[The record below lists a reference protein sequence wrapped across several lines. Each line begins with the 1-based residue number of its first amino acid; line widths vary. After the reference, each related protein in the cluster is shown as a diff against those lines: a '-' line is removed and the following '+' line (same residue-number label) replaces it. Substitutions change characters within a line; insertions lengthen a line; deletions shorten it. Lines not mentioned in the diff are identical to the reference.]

1 MLTVDDYARIR
12 RAYRDGMSL
21 RAIARTFH
29 HTRRT
34 IREAL
39 ENPEPKPYTRTGPP
53 AAPKLD
59 PFKAVIDEILA
70 ADEQAP
76 RKQRHTATRIHRR
89 LVAEHGYQGGYDQVR
104 RYIGSK
110 RRRERETFIPLD
122 HDPGRR
128 AEADFGHIHVDFP
141 DGRRLVPVLIVTW
154 AFSYRAFAIALPTE
168 RTEAILHGLVEA
180 FASFG
185 CVPKELWWDNPTT
198 VAVEVLKGRERRVNE
213 RYKALAS
220 HYNFEPL
227 FCMPA
232 RGNEKPHA
240 ENRVKDLE
248 RRWATPVPRVR
259 DLAELNGHLRRC
271 CLDDQDRAATGQADT
286 IADRFERDRAAAIPL
301 PERPFDACLTTAA
314 KVDKYQ
320 AVRFDNVSY
329 SVPRSQAFQAVT
341 VKAYVD
347 RIAVV
352 AAGQVVARHAR
363 SYERGAMV
371 LDPLHY
377 LTTLSRKPAC
387 LDHAPVYRDWMLPPA
402 FAELRRSLEIRHGPF
417 AGARQFI
424 RVLLLLDHHP
434 QERVERALLNPAAGE
449 APSADAVILRVHRL
463 RDKERSRPADVPD
476 SPVEFPSALTA
487 IRVPVPDLSRFNQF
501 LSLGG
506 PSDVRPFVPVAQ
518 VEPEAAPAADDR
530 GRVRE
535 AGP

>member
-1 MLTVDDYARIR
+1 MLKVDEYARIR
-12 RAYRDGMSL
+12 RAFRDGMSI

-29 HTRRT
+29 HTRRK
-34 IREAL
+34 IREVIQ
-39 ENPEPKPYTRTGPP
+39 NPEPALYTRTKQPN
-53 AAPKLD
+53 APKLD
-59 PFKAVIDEILA
+59 PFKKVIDEVLL

-76 RKQRHTATRIHRR
+76 RKQRHTATQMHRR
-89 LVAEHGYQGGYDQVR
+89 LVAEHGYAGGYDQVR
-104 RYIGSK
+104 RYISSK

-122 HDPGRR
+122 HDPGQR

-154 AFSYRAFAIALPTE
+154 AFSYRVFAIAMPTE

-180 FASFG
+180 FAFFG

-198 VAVEVLKGRERRVNE
+198 VAVQILTGRERKLND
-213 RYKALAS
+213 RYKTLAS

-232 RGNEKPHA
+232 RGNEKPHV
-240 ENRVKDLE
+240 ENRVKNLE

-259 DLAELNGHLRRC
+259 DFAELNQYLRRC
-271 CLDDQDRAATGQADT
+271 CEDDQNRVATGQRDT
-286 IADRFERDRAAAIPL
+286 IAARFERDQASALPL
-301 PERPFDACLTTAA
+301 PARSFDACLSEAA

-320 AVRFDNVSY
+320 TVRFDNVLY
-329 SVPRSQAFQAVT
+329 SVPRAHAFQTVT

-347 RIAVV
+347 QIAVV
-352 AAGQVVARHAR
+352 AAGQVVARHER
-363 SYERGAMV
+363 SYERGASV

-377 LTTLSRKPAC
+377 LIALSRKPAC
-387 LDHAPVYRDWMLPPA
+387 LDHTAVYRNWTLPPA

-424 RVLLLLDHHP
+424 RVLVLMGEHP
-434 QERVERALLNPAAGE
+434 QERVERAILSPAAGE
-449 APSADAVILRVHRL
+449 APSADAIILRVNRL
-463 RDKERSRPADVPD
+463 RDKERSRFADVPE
-476 SPVEFPSALTA
+476 SPVELPSALTTMH
-487 IRVPVPDLSRFNQF
+487 VPVPDLSRFNQF
-501 LSLGG
+501 LSFGG
-506 PSDVRPFVPVAQ
+506 PFDVRSRVDVAQ
-518 VEPEAAPAADDR
+518 NESQTVAAADDR

>member
-21 RAIARTFH
+21 RAIARTFR

-34 IREAL
+34 IRQAIRD
-39 ENPEPKPYTRTGPP
+39 PEPRPYTRTGTP

-59 PFKAVIDEILA
+59 PVKAVVDETLA

-76 RKQRHTATRIHRR
+76 RKQRHTATQIHRR
-89 LVAEHGYQGGYDQVR
+89 LVPEHGYQGGYDQVR

-110 RRRERETFIPLD
+110 RGRERETFIPLG

-128 AEADFGHIHVDFP
+128 AEADFGHIHVDLP
-141 DGRRLVPVLIVTW
+141 DGRRPVPVLIVTW

-168 RTEAILHGLVEA
+168 RTGAVLHGLAEA

-185 CVPKELWWDNPTT
+185 CVPKGLRWDNPTT
-198 VAVEVLKGRERRVNE
+198 VAVQVLKGRERALNG

-220 HYNFEPL
+220 HYNLEPL
-227 FCMPA
+227 FRMPA
-232 RGNEKPHA
+232 RGNEKPHV

-259 DLAELNGHLRRC
+259 DLAELNEHLRRC
-271 CLDDQDRAATGQADT
+271 CLEDPNRTATGQTDT
-286 IADRFERDRAAAIPL
+286 IADRFGRDRAAALTL
-301 PERPFDACLTTAA
+301 PRRPFDACLDAPA

-320 AVRFDNVSY
+320 TVRFDNVPY
-329 SVPRSQAFQAVT
+329 SVPRACAFRAVT

-347 RIAVV
+347 RITVV

-363 SYERGAMV
+363 SHERGAMV

-387 LDHAPVYRDWMLPPA
+387 LDHAPVYRDWALPPA
-402 FAELRRSLEIRHGPF
+402 FAELRRSL
-417 AGARQFI
+417 
-424 RVLLLLDHHP
+424 D
-434 QERVERALLNPAAGE
+434 
-449 APSADAVILRVHRL
+449 LRC
-463 RDKERSRPADVPD
+463 DETQCGSR
-476 SPVEFPSALTA
+476 
-487 IRVPVPDLSRFNQF
+487 
-501 LSLGG
+501 
-506 PSDVRPFVPVAQ
+506 
-518 VEPEAAPAADDR
+518 
-530 GRVRE
+530 
-535 AGP
+535 

>member
-34 IREAL
+34 IRDAL
-39 ENPEPKPYTRTGPP
+39 QNPEPKPYTRTKPTV
-53 AAPKLD
+53 APKLD
-59 PFKAVIDEILA
+59 PVKAVIDEILA

-76 RKQRHTATRIHRR
+76 RKQRHTATQIHRR

-104 RYIGSK
+104 RYVGSK
-110 RRRERETFIPLD
+110 RRRQRETFIPLD
-122 HDPGRR
+122 HAPGRR

-141 DGRRLVPVLIVTW
+141 DGRRPVPVLIVTW

-180 FASFG
+180 FAFFG

-198 VAVEVLKGRERRVNE
+198 VAAQVHRGRERTLNE

-227 FCMPA
+227 FCMPC
-232 RGNEKPHA
+232 RGNEKPHV
-240 ENRVKDLE
+240 ENRVKNLE
-248 RRWATPVPRVR
+248 RRWATPVPRAR
-259 DLAELNGHLRRC
+259 DLAELNEHLRRC
-271 CLDDQDRAATGQADT
+271 CLDDSNRVVTGQVDT
-286 IADRFERDRAAAIPL
+286 IAECFERDRAAAIPL
-301 PERPFDACLTTAA
+301 PQRPFDACLDSPA

-320 AVRFDNVSY
+320 SVRFDNVSY
-329 SVPRSQAFQAVT
+329 SVPRACAFQAVT

-347 RIAVV
+347 RITIV
-352 AAGQVVARHAR
+352 AAGQVVACHAR

-387 LDHAPVYRDWMLPPA
+387 LDLAPVYRDWALPPA
-402 FAELRRSLEIRHGPF
+402 FAELRRSLETRHGPF

-424 RVLLLLDHHP
+424 RVLLLLGDHP
-434 QERVERALLNPAAGE
+434 QERVERAILSPAAGE
-449 APSADAVILRVHRL
+449 APSADAIILRVHRL
-463 RDKERSRPADVPD
+463 RDKERTRIKVTDAPTEL
-476 SPVEFPSALTA
+476 SPALTA
-487 IRVPVPDLSRFNQF
+487 MHVPVPDLSRFNQF
-501 LSLGG
+501 LSFGG
-506 PSDVRPFVPVAQ
+506 PSDVRSRVPIAQ
-518 VEPEAAPAADDR
+518 VEPEATPAADDR
-530 GRVRE
+530 SRIRE
-535 AGP
+535 AGA

>member
-1 MLTVDDYARIR
+1 MLSLDDYARIR

-39 ENPEPKPYTRTGPP
+39 QNPEPKPYTRTKP
-53 AAPKLD
+53 ATAPKLD
-59 PFKAVIDEILA
+59 PFKAAIDEILA

-76 RKQRHTATRIHRR
+76 RKQRHTATQIHRR
-89 LVAEHGYQGGYDQVR
+89 LVAEHGYRGGYDQIR

-154 AFSYRAFAIALPTE
+154 AFSYRVFAIALPTE
-168 RTEAILHGLVEA
+168 RTEAILHGLAEA
-180 FASFG
+180 FAFFG
-185 CVPKELWWDNPTT
+185 CLPKELWWDNPTT
-198 VAVEVLKGRERRVNE
+198 VAVQVLKGRERKLNE

-232 RGNEKPHA
+232 RGNEKPHV
-240 ENRVKDLE
+240 ENRVKYLE
-248 RRWATPVPRVR
+248 RKWATPVPRVR
-259 DLAELNGHLRRC
+259 NLAALNEHLKRC
-271 CLDDQDRAATGQADT
+271 CLDDMNRVATGQTDT
-286 IADRFERDRAAAIPL
+286 IGNRFERDHAAAVPL
-301 PERPFDACLTTAA
+301 PQRPFDACLDAPA

-320 AVRFDNVSY
+320 TVRFDNVSY
-329 SVPRSQAFQAVT
+329 SVPRSQAFQTVT

-352 AAGQVVARHAR
+352 AAGQIVARHAR

-387 LDHAPVYRDWMLPPA
+387 LDHAPVYRDWTLPPA
-402 FAELRRSLEIRHGPF
+402 FVELRRSLENRHGPF
-417 AGARQFI
+417 AGSRQFI
-424 RVLLLLDHHP
+424 RVLLLLGDHP
-434 QERVERALLNPAAGE
+434 QERVERAILSPAAGE
-449 APSADAVILRVHRL
+449 APSADAITLRVNRL
-463 RDKERSRPADVPD
+463 CDKERSRLAEIPDVPVD
-476 SPVEFPSALTA
+476 LPVALTTMH
-487 IRVPVPDLSRFNQF
+487 VPVPDLSRFNEF
-501 LSLGG
+501 LSFGER
-506 PSDVRPFVPVAQ
+506 SDVRSRVDVAQ
-518 VEPEAAPAADDR
+518 VESQAVTTADDR

-535 AGP
+535 TGP

>member
-1 MLTVDDYARIR
+1 MLTVDDYAQIR

-34 IREAL
+34 IRQAL
-39 ENPEPKPYTRTGPP
+39 QNPEPKPYTRSQPP

-59 PFKAVIDEILA
+59 PFKAAIDEILA
-70 ADEQAP
+70 ADQQAP
-76 RKQRHTATRIHRR
+76 RKQRHTATQIHRR
-89 LVAEHGYQGGYDQVR
+89 LAAEHGYQGGYDQVR
-104 RYIGSK
+104 RYVGSK

-122 HDPGRR
+122 HDPGQR

-154 AFSYRAFAIALPTE
+154 AFSYRAVAIALPTE

-198 VAVEVLKGRERRVNE
+198 VAVQVLKGRWRTLNE

-220 HYNFEPL
+220 HYNFDPL

-232 RGNEKPHA
+232 RGNEKPHV
-240 ENRVKDLE
+240 ENRVKNLE

-259 DLAELNGHLRRC
+259 DLAELNAHLERC
-271 CLDDQDRAATGQADT
+271 CQDDQQRIATGQTDT
-286 IADRFERDRAAAIPL
+286 IATRFERDKAAAMAL
-301 PERPFDACLTTAA
+301 PQRPFDACLALPA

-320 AVRFDNVSY
+320 TVRFDNVAY
-329 SVPRSQAFQAVT
+329 SVPRTHAFAAVT

-347 RIAVV
+347 RIVVV
-352 AAGQVVARHAR
+352 AAGQIVARHSR

-387 LDHAPVYRDWMLPPA
+387 LDHAPVYRDWTLPPA

-424 RVLLLLDHHP
+424 RVLLLLGEHP
-434 QERVERALLNPAAGE
+434 QERVERAILSPAAGE
-449 APSADAVILRVHRL
+449 APSADAILLRVNRL
-463 RDKERSRPADVPD
+463 RDKERSRLAETPGCAVDL
-476 SPVEFPSALTA
+476 STTLTA
-487 IRVPVPDLSRFNQF
+487 MHVPVPDLSRFNQF

-506 PSDVRPFVPVAQ
+506 PCDVRPCVPVAQ
-518 VEPEAAPAADDR
+518 VEFEAVAASDDR

>member
-12 RAYRDGMSL
+12 RAFRDGMSL

-34 IREAL
+34 IREAIQ
-39 ENPEPKPYTRTGPP
+39 NPEPKPYTRTKPP

-104 RYIGSK
+104 RYIGSL

-180 FASFG
+180 FTSFG

-198 VAVEVLKGRERRVNE
+198 VAVEVLKGRERRLNE

-232 RGNEKPHA
+232 RGNEKPHV

-259 DLAELNGHLRRC
+259 DLAELNEHLRRC

-301 PERPFDACLTTAA
+301 PPRPFDACLAMAA

-329 SVPRSQAFQAVT
+329 SVPRVHAFQAVT

-347 RIAVV
+347 QVAVV
-352 AAGQVVARHAR
+352 AAGQIVARHAR

-402 FAELRRSLEIRHGPF
+402 FAEPGDAPLGDPPRAVRRCPARTSACCSCWTTMSPGTRRTRSSSTRPPGKSSRPTPSSSASTAF
-417 AGARQFI
+417 ATRSG
-424 RVLLLLDHHP
+424 
-434 QERVERALLNPAAGE
+434 
-449 APSADAVILRVHRL
+449 
-463 RDKERSRPADVPD
+463 SRPADVTDTPALVSLHAD
-476 SPVEFPSALTA
+476 RDPRPRAGPEPVQP
-487 IRVPVPDLSRFNQF
+487 IPIPR
-501 LSLGG
+501 G
-506 PSDVRPFVPVAQ
+506 PSGCPTLRP
-518 VEPEAAPAADDR
+518 R
-530 GRVRE
+530 CSRRT
-535 AGP
+535 

>member
-34 IREAL
+34 IRQAL
-39 ENPEPKPYTRTGPP
+39 QNPEPKPYTRSRPP
-53 AAPKLD
+53 TAPKLD
-59 PFKAVIDEILA
+59 PFKAVIDEILV
-70 ADEQAP
+70 ADQQAP
-76 RKQRHTATRIHRR
+76 RKQRHTATQIHRR
-89 LVAEHGYQGGYDQVR
+89 LVAEHGYAGGYDQVR
-104 RYIGSK
+104 RYVRSK
-110 RRRERETFIPLD
+110 RHRERETFIPLD
-122 HDPGRR
+122 HDAGQR

-154 AFSYRAFAIALPTE
+154 AFSYRTFAIALPSE
-168 RTEAILHGLVEA
+168 RTEAVLHGLVEA
-180 FASFG
+180 FACFG

-198 VAVEVLKGRERRVNE
+198 VAVQVLRGRQRTLNE

-232 RGNEKPHA
+232 RGNEKPHV

-259 DLAELNGHLRRC
+259 DLAELNAHLKRC
-271 CLDDQDRAATGQADT
+271 CEDDQQRIATGRT
-286 IADRFERDRAAAIPL
+286 ESIAARFERDRSAALTL
-301 PERPFDACLTTAA
+301 PERPFDACLAVPA

-320 AVRFDNVSY
+320 TVRFDNVAY
-329 SVPRSQAFQAVT
+329 SVPRPHAFAAVT

-347 RIAVV
+347 RVAVV
-352 AAGQVVARHAR
+352 AAGQVVARHPR
-363 SYERGAMV
+363 SYQRGTMV

-377 LTTLSRKPAC
+377 LTALSRKPAC
-387 LDHAPVYRDWMLPPA
+387 LDHAPVYRDWTLPPA
-402 FAELRRSLEIRHGPF
+402 FAELRRSLEIRHGPC

-424 RVLLLLDHHP
+424 RVLLLLGEHP
-434 QERVERALLNPAAGE
+434 QERVERAILSPAAGE
-449 APSADAVILRVHRL
+449 APSADAIVLRVNRL
-463 RDKERSRPADVPD
+463 RDKERSRLADVPD
-476 SPVEFPSALTA
+476 RAVDLATTLTVMH
-487 IRVPVPDLSRFNQF
+487 VPVPDLSRFNQF
-501 LSLGG
+501 LSVGG
-506 PSDVRPFVPVAQ
+506 LCDVRVPVAQ
-518 VEPEAAPAADDR
+518 GESEAVAAADDR

>member
-1 MLTVDDYARIR
+1 
-12 RAYRDGMSL
+12 MSL

-39 ENPEPKPYTRTGPP
+39 QDPEPKPYTRTKPP
-53 AAPKLD
+53 TAPKLD
-59 PFKAVIDEILA
+59 PFKTVIDEILVT
-70 ADEQAP
+70 DEQAP
-76 RKQRHTATRIHRR
+76 RKQRHTATQIHRR

-104 RYIGSK
+104 RYVGSM

-122 HDPGRR
+122 HDPGQR

-141 DGRRLVPVLIVTW
+141 DGRQLVPVLIVTW
-154 AFSYRAFAIALPTE
+154 AFSYRVFAIALPTE
-168 RTEAILHGLVEA
+168 RTEAILHGLIEA
-180 FASFG
+180 FACFG

-198 VAVEVLKGRERRVNE
+198 VAVEVLKGRQRRLND

-232 RGNEKPHA
+232 RGNEKPHV
-240 ENRVKDLE
+240 ENRVKNLE
-248 RRWATPVPRVR
+248 RRWATPVPCAR
-259 DLAELNGHLRRC
+259 DLAELNEHLRRC
-271 CLDDQDRAATGQADT
+271 CEDDQRRVATGQTDT
-286 IADRFERDRAAAIPL
+286 IAARFERDRTAAISL
-301 PERPFDACLTTAA
+301 PQRPFDACLASPA
-314 KVDKYQ
+314 QVDKYQ
-320 AVRFDNVSY
+320 TVRFDNVSY
-329 SVPRSQAFQAVT
+329 SVPRSHAFQTVT

-352 AAGQVVARHAR
+352 AAAGQVVARHAR

-387 LDHAPVYRDWMLPPA
+387 LDHAPVYRDWRLPPA
-402 FAELRRSLEIRHGPF
+402 FSELRRSLEIRHGPF

-424 RVLLLLDHHP
+424 RVLLLMGEHP
-434 QERVERALLNPAAGE
+434 QERVERAILSPAAGE
-449 APSADAVILRVHRL
+449 APSADAIILRVNRL
-463 RDKERSRPADVPD
+463 RDKERSRLVEIPN
-476 SPVEFPSALTA
+476 SPVDLPATLITM
-487 IRVPVPDLSRFNQF
+487 RVPVPDLSRFNQF
-501 LSLGG
+501 LSSGG
-506 PSDVRPFVPVAQ
+506 PSDVRSCVPVAQ
-518 VEPEAAPAADDR
+518 VESDTATAADDW

-535 AGP
+535 TGP

>member
-39 ENPEPKPYTRTGPP
+39 QNPEPKPYTRTRPP
-53 AAPKLD
+53 VAPKLD

-76 RKQRHTATRIHRR
+76 RKQRHTATQVHRR

-180 FASFG
+180 FTSFG
-185 CVPKELWWDNPTT
+185 CVPEELWWDNPTT
-198 VAVEVLKGRERRVNE
+198 VAVQVLTGRQRRLNE

-232 RGNEKPHA
+232 RGNEKPHV

-259 DLAELNGHLRRC
+259 DLAELNEHLERC
-271 CLDDQDRAATGQADT
+271 CLDNVNRVATGRTDT
-286 IADRFERDRAAAIPL
+286 IADRFERDRTAAIPL
-301 PERPFDACLTTAA
+301 PQRTFDACLASPA

-320 AVRFDNVSY
+320 TVRFDNVSY
-329 SVPRSQAFQAVT
+329 SVPRSHAFQAVT

-347 RIAVV
+347 QIAVV
-352 AAGQVVARHAR
+352 VAGQIVARHAR

-387 LDHAPVYRDWMLPPA
+387 LDHAPVYRDWALPPA

-417 AGARQFI
+417 AGVRQFI
-424 RVLLLLDHHP
+424 RVLLLLDEHP
-434 QERVERALLNPAAGE
+434 QERVERAILSPAAGE
-449 APSADAVILRVHRL
+449 APSADAIFLRVNRL
-463 RDKERSRPADVPD
+463 RDKERSRVAGLSGSPAELPTV
-476 SPVEFPSALTA
+476 LTA
-487 IRVPVPDLSRFNQF
+487 MHVPVPDLSRFNQF

-506 PSDVRPFVPVAQ
+506 PSDVRSLAPIAQ
-518 VEPEAAPAADDR
+518 VESEAAAAADDR

-535 AGP
+535 VGP

>member
-39 ENPEPKPYTRTGPP
+39 QNPEPKPYTRTKPP

-59 PFKAVIDEILA
+59 PFKAAIDEILA

-76 RKQRHTATRIHRR
+76 RKQRHTATRVHRR

-180 FASFG
+180 FTSFG

-198 VAVEVLKGRERRVNE
+198 VAVEVLKGRERHVNE

-232 RGNEKPHA
+232 RGNEKPHV

-259 DLAELNGHLRRC
+259 DLAELNEHLKRC

-286 IADRFERDRAAAIPL
+286 IADRFERDRAAAVPL
-301 PERPFDACLTTAA
+301 PERPFDACLATAA

-329 SVPRSQAFQAVT
+329 SVPRAHAFQAVT

-352 AAGQVVARHAR
+352 AAGQVVARHAALVRTRRDGAR
-363 SYERGAMV
+363 SPP
-371 LDPLHY
+371 LLDDPLAQAGVPGSRPG
-377 LTTLSRKPAC
+377 LSR
-387 LDHAPVYRDWMLPPA
+387 LDAA
-402 FAELRRSLEIRHGPF
+402 AGLRRAATLPGDPPRAVRRCP
-417 AGARQFI
+417 A
-424 RVLLLLDHHP
+424 VHP
-434 QERVERALLNPAAGE
+434 R
-449 APSADAVILRVHRL
+449 
-463 RDKERSRPADVPD
+463 
-476 SPVEFPSALTA
+476 
-487 IRVPVPDLSRFNQF
+487 
-501 LSLGG
+501 
-506 PSDVRPFVPVAQ
+506 
-518 VEPEAAPAADDR
+518 AAPAGRPSPGTRRARPPQPGRR
-530 GRVRE
+530 GSPFGRRRHPPRPPPSRQG
-535 AGP
+535 AIAARRTSPTHPSSSPPR